1 MRNTAFQQQA
11 NMLTSL
17 ITEVNEQREVDKAEM
32 FRFVDDAKSSILDA
46 MSTVPTLLSA
56 DTDSASDLTPP
67 SVQTAN
73 VTQQDQIQLK
83 MLQILERIDKK
94 LDERQ
99 PSTQTRTHRV
109 LTSYCWTHGAGNHKS
124 ADCCNKKDG
133 HKDNATF
140 DNRMDGSSAFCKA
153 AAKAR

>member
-11 NMLTSL
+11 NLLTTL
-17 ITEVNEQREVDKAEM
+17 ITEVNEQREVDKSEM

-83 MLQILERIDKK
+83 MLQILERIDKN
-94 LDERQ
+94 LMSGSHQ
-99 PSTQTRTHRV
+99 HRHAHV
-109 LTSYCWTHGAGNHKS
+109 AY
-124 ADCCNKKDG
+124 
-133 HKDNATF
+133 
-140 DNRMDGSSAFCKA
+140 
-153 AAKAR
+153 